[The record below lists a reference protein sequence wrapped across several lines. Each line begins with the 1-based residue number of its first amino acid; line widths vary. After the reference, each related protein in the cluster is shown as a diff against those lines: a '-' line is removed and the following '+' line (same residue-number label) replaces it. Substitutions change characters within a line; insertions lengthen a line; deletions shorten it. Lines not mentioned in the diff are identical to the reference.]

1 MLFALLQRRIKL
13 LWYRAKEDLNLD
25 KKYPVDSRELARQDF
40 QKSMIS
46 KAGKQQ
52 GDTFTFL

>member
-1 MLFALLQRRIKL
+1 MQIKL

-25 KKYPVDSRELARQDF
+25 KKHPVDSRELARQDF
-40 QKSMIS
+40 QKSMII

-52 GDTFTFL
+52 GESVTLV